1 LLRNLSVL
9 WLAFWLSGPSGAETP
24 IIRQHQIG
32 SVSIGQSA
40 QSVYEAFDPDHRR
53 LVDLSLEGFLSP
65 ALELTLPGS
74 KRRAGVVAEL
84 EARGNRLV
92 VSRIS
97 ITDPMART
105 EKGIGVGS
113 TVADLRAAYPVIKV
127 SEGERAIMLR
137 LDELSASFGLGESSA
152 GGDWVIRVRELKD
165 IPGTVKIA
173 AVLLT
178 RCELANLPLQ
188 PTSGADGTDYSA

>member
-1 LLRNLSVL
+1 MLRNLSVL

-137 LDELSASFGLGESSA
+137 LDELSASFGLDESSA

-178 RCELANLPLQ
+178 RC
-188 PTSGADGTDYSA
+188 

>member
-9 WLAFWLSGPSGAETP
+9 SLAFWLSALSGAETA

-53 LVDLSLEGFLSP
+53 LVDLSLEGFLWP

-74 KRRAGVVAEL
+74 KRRVGVVAEL

-97 ITDPMART
+97 ITDPMARN
-105 EKGIGVGS
+105 EW
-113 TVADLRAAYPVIKV
+113 PVF
-127 SEGERAIMLR
+127 SCPPRGR
-137 LDELSASFGLGESSA
+137 
-152 GGDWVIRVRELKD
+152 RVD
-165 IPGTVKIA
+165 
-173 AVLLT
+173 
-178 RCELANLPLQ
+178 
-188 PTSGADGTDYSA
+188 